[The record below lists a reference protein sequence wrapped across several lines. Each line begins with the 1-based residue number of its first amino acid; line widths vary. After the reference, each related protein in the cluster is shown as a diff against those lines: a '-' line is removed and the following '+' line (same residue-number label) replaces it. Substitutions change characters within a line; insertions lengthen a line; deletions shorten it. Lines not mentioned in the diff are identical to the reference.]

1 MKLHSRIDE
10 MKRYGWPCGVLFLD
24 IDNFKIVNDTYGHNV
39 GDGVLMMVS
48 RTLSNNLRAH
58 DLLGRYGGE
67 EFVAIITHVDMAQL
81 HTFADRLR
89 LLVENS
95 SHDTDYGTIQ
105 VTVSIGATVV
115 RPDDTVEAAITRA
128 DLFMYNSKVS
138 GRNRVSLDTMLEQN
152 GQDLVRKGW
161 SASDPASERIAA
173 SRIQFQSLG
182 RIDPARLPKKR
193 TPRKK

>member
-1 MKLHSRIDE
+1 
-10 MKRYGWPCGVLFLD
+10 
-24 IDNFKIVNDTYGHNV
+24 
-39 GDGVLMMVS
+39 
-48 RTLSNNLRAH
+48 
-58 DLLGRYGGE
+58 
-67 EFVAIITHVDMAQL
+67 
-81 HTFADRLR
+81 
-89 LLVENS
+89 VENS

-161 SASDPASERIAA
+161 SASAA